1 MSWLTV
7 AAAGA
12 SILGGLAG
20 QEASRSQARDA
31 KKMMQ
36 RALAEYSGINL
47 PDINQQ
53 KLLLEELKNA
63 GQLTP
68 ELEQAI
74 LLGPS
79 AMEQVSVDPRLKQQQ
94 MDALKMLA
102 GVAESGMTP
111 ADQAAFELARKS
123 AAAENQAMQGQ
134 ILQQM
139 QARGQGGSGAE
150 LIARLK
156 GSQSAAEAMQ
166 DAQLKQAQAIQAA
179 RMQAMSQVGDLS
191 SKVRQQEFGEQ
202 SDVARARDLA
212 NQFNV
217 QNQTAAQRAN
227 VAARNLAQAQ
237 NLQNQQNIMN
247 QNVDL
252 RNKQQQFNK
261 GLLQQQFQN
270 QLSLAQGRAGA
281 LTGQSKFLQDQ
292 AANTAGMYAGIG
304 QGVGTMFGGLAQ
316 SQRQDRA
323 DQRADRYLNL
333 LEGRQAQSPAPLAMN
348 FDPTKLNFD
357 QS

>member
-1 MSWLTV
+1 MDPVTGMMLAS
-7 AAAGA
+7 AGS

-20 QEASRSQARDA
+20 QSASRRQAKEARR
-31 KKMMQ
+31 MMEQ
-36 RALAEYSGINL
+36 ALAQYAGIEL
-47 PDINQQ
+47 PKIEDQ
-53 KLLLEELKNA
+53 KLFLEQLSSA
-63 GQLTP
+63 GVLTP

-79 AMEQVSVDPRLKQQQ
+79 AMEQVSVDPRLKSQQ

-111 ADQAAFELARKS
+111 ADQAAFELARKN

-156 GSQSAAEAMQ
+156 GSQSAAEALQ
-166 DAQLKQAQAIQAA
+166 DAQLKEAQARQTA

-191 SKVRQQEFGEQ
+191 SRVRQQDFSEQ
-202 SDVARARDLA
+202 SDVAKARDLA

-217 QNQTAAQRAN
+217 QQQVAAQRAN
-227 VAARNLAQAQ
+227 VAARNLAQQQ
-237 NLQNQQNIMN
+237 NLQNQQRILDA
-247 QNVDL
+247 NVGL
-252 RNKQQQFNK
+252 RNQQQIANK
-261 GLLQQQFQN
+261 SLLQQQFQN
-270 QLSLAQGRAGA
+270 QMNLAGARAGA
-281 LTGQSKFLQDQ
+281 FTGQAGFAQQQ

-304 QGVGTMFGGLAQ
+304 QGLGTMFGGLAQ

-323 DQRADRYLNL
+323 DQRSADMQDRYLSL
-333 LEGRQAQSPAPLAMN
+333 LEKRQG
-348 FDPTKLNFD
+348 
-357 QS
+357 